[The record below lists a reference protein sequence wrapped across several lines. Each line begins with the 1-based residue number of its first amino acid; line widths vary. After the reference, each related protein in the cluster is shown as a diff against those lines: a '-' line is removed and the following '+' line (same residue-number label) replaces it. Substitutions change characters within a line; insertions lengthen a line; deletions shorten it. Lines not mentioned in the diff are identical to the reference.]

1 MGIGFR
7 IVAGASVE
15 PIRMDKLDWMHE
27 TAVAI
32 TAAVA
37 YHYWGALCGV
47 NEWDYVTY
55 FLRDEKRKKKK

>member
-1 MGIGFR
+1 
-7 IVAGASVE
+7 
-15 PIRMDKLDWMHE
+15 MDKLDWMHE